1 MNFQETLATLPE
13 IGHLNGLNICSEDGD
28 IAHHIPAAPG
38 KLGSLRVYYTLAQ
51 RYHDKLD
58 SIAAYY
64 GLSLFAE
71 HTADARQHPGKHP
84 NIDLLIAVID
94 GNLHYR
100 LVPLEDDI

>member
-1 MNFQETLATLPE
+1 MNFQETLATLPD
-13 IGHLNGLNICSEDGD
+13 ISHLTGLDICSEEGKVLY
-28 IAHHIPAAPG
+28 HIPASPG

-84 NIDLLIAVID
+84 NIDLLIQVID
-94 GNLHYR
+94 QNLHYH
-100 LVPLEDDI
+100 LIPLEDDI